1 MPNGTA
7 SLHALQKTPSPLSQ
21 TIEGDQTPMRAPM
34 ESPEDERESETRR
47 GSAVVGS
54 LPVKSKKELAK
65 EAKEAKAR
73 SEREAKEK
81 AALIAKQRAEAE
93 KQKKLQAKL
102 DKERVKAERKAKKN
116 GGASRSDDSP
126 SMPSTPLK
134 GRTQALAATP
144 TTAPATPVVP
154 PLSIRPPEPLLE
166 NDNRGEDRQVSS
178 GLGQSMLTAADLNDA
193 ADRSMPSEPTV
204 GAVTPT
210 TQTVAA
216 VSRPAPVTASR
227 TVTPSPMKKK
237 RSFWDSMR
245 QMFGGATPVER
256 QPVTQKT
263 TVAGANAR
271 QMNAT
276 VADYSSSPITAAK
289 TYSSGESNTASSDY
303 PSTATPAESVSTAAE
318 SAYANLRVQT
328 PPPNEQAASKS
339 TEQALPATPSRER
352 ANSVTSD
359 ASRLRQSPASP
370 YSRSISQTQDKKD
383 NRRSIDTYRAAQA
396 TQLPISRQT
405 SAASHETVAPPPSLG
420 QVV

>member
-1 MPNGTA
+1 
-7 SLHALQKTPSPLSQ
+7 
-21 TIEGDQTPMRAPM
+21 MRTPM

-47 GSAVVGS
+47 GSAVVS
-54 LPVKSKKELAK
+54 TPPTKSKKELAK

-81 AALIAKQRAEAE
+81 AALIAKQRVEAE

-102 DKERVKAERKAKKN
+102 DKERAKAEKKAKKN
-116 GGASRSDDSP
+116 GGASRSDGSP

-134 GRTQALAATP
+134 GKTLALAGTP
-144 TTAPATPVVP
+144 TTAPGSPVVP
-154 PLSIRPPEPLLE
+154 PLSIRPPEQLLE
-166 NDNRGEDRQVSS
+166 NDNRGEERQVPS
-178 GLGQSMLTAADLNDA
+178 GLGQNMLTAADLNEA
-193 ADRSMPSEPTV
+193 AEQPLSPESSA
-204 GAVTPT
+204 GAVTPAA
-210 TQTVAA
+210 QTVAA
-216 VSRPAPVTASR
+216 VPKPALAIAPR
-227 TVTPSPMKKK
+227 TVTSSPMKKK

-245 QMFGGATPVER
+245 QMFGGATPVEK
-256 QPVTQKT
+256 QPAMQKT
-263 TVAGANAR
+263 AVAGADAR
-271 QMNAT
+271 QMTAPI
-276 VADYSSSPITAAK
+276 ADYSSSPITAAK

-328 PPPNEQAASKS
+328 PPPNEQAATRSP
-339 TEQALPATPSRER
+339 EQALPTTPTRER
-352 ANSVTSD
+352 ANSATSD

-370 YSRSISQTQDKKD
+370 YSRSISQTQDRKD

-405 SAASHETVAPPPSLG
+405 SAASHETAAPPPSLG

>member
-1 MPNGTA
+1 
-7 SLHALQKTPSPLSQ
+7 
-21 TIEGDQTPMRAPM
+21 MRMPM

-47 GSAVVGS
+47 GSGVVGA
-54 LPVKSKKELAK
+54 PPAKSKKELAK

-81 AALIAKQRAEAE
+81 AALIAKQRVEAE

-102 DKERVKAERKAKKN
+102 DKERVKAEKKAKKN
-116 GGASRSDDSP
+116 GGASRSDGSP

-134 GRTQALAATP
+134 GKTQALAATP

-154 PLSIRPPEPLLE
+154 PLSIRPPEQLLDI
-166 NDNRGEDRQVSS
+166 DNRGEERQVSS
-178 GLGQSMLTAADLNDA
+178 GLGQSMVTAADLDDA
-193 ADRSMPSEPTV
+193 AERPVSAEPMAGT
-204 GAVTPT
+204 ATPAA
-210 TQTVAA
+210 QTVEA
-216 VSRPAPVTASR
+216 VPRPAPATAMR

-245 QMFGGATPVER
+245 QMFGGATPVEKG
-256 QPVTQKT
+256 PAMQKT
-263 TVAGANAR
+263 AVANANAR
-271 QMNAT
+271 QMTAP
-276 VADYSSSPITAAK
+276 VADYSPSPITAAK

-328 PPPNEQAASKS
+328 PPPHEQTASRS
-339 TEQALPATPSRER
+339 PEQALPTTPTRER
-352 ANSVTSD
+352 ANSATSD
-359 ASRLRQSPASP
+359 TSRLRQSPASP
-370 YSRSISQTQDKKD
+370 YSRSISQTQDRKD

-405 SAASHETVAPPPSLG
+405 SAASHETSAPPPSLG